1 MTEIIEDLILTGL
14 AHRYVKLRMEREKP
28 IRGTLEQIKQ
38 KLFKQ
43 VFKNE
48 LNPEDFK
55 TTNPK
60 KSDYSP
66 RLKSGA
72 SRDSTHSL

>member
-14 AHRYVKLRMEREKP
+14 AHRYVKLRMEKGKTIRE
-28 IRGTLEQIKQ
+28 TLEQIKQ

-43 VFKNE
+43 VSKNK

-55 TTNPK
+55 TVNPK
-60 KSDYSP
+60 KS
-66 RLKSGA
+66 K
-72 SRDSTHSL
+72 